1 MKRILT
7 SQKIYCTDSFIVREG
22 IVLRN
27 VLEGGD
33 VMWTNLQV
41 YLLKNIFVKCWKKD
55 LVYDSR
61 SIFSISKRGNGKR

>member
-33 VMWTNLQV
+33 IMWTNLTGVPFKEHLCQM
-41 YLLKNIFVKCWKKD
+41 LEK
-55 LVYDSR
+55 R
-61 SIFSISKRGNGKR
+61 FSI